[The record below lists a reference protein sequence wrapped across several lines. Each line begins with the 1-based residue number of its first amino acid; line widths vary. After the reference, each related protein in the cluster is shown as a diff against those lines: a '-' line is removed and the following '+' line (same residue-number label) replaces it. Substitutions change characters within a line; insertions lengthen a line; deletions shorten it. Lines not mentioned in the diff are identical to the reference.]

1 MPERL
6 VTDLA
11 TVAVLRPDGTTVDL
25 GSFWREQPVLL
36 AIIRHF
42 G

>member
-1 MPERL
+1 MAN
-6 VTDLA
+6 A
-11 TVAVLRPDGTTVDL
+11 TVQRLGEVDVLLPSGESTRL
-25 GSFWREQPVLL
+25 GAFWDTRPVLL